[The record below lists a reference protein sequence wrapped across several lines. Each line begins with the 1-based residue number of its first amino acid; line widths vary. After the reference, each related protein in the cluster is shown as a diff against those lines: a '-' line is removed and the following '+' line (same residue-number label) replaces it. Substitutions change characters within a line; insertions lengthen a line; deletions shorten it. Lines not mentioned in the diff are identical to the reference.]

1 MKTTII
7 LILLALSPGYASA
20 QIDVSNVVTKE
31 DGTKQYRDTTFWH
44 FTTCCAD
51 PKLFQA
57 DLVQIRGNM
66 RTVTL
71 SSGLLTRRAFGEWLQ
86 AERDRV
92 HSEINT
98 LENAIRDI
106 KERHRAL
113 QLKIQER

>member
-1 MKTTII
+1 MKNLLLLLT
-7 LILLALSPGYASA
+7 LLLATTATA
-20 QIDVSNVVTKE
+20 QIDVSNVVTR

-44 FTTCCAD
+44 FTTCCSD
-51 PKLFQA
+51 PKLYQA
-57 DLVQIRGNM
+57 DLVQIRGNV

-71 SSGLLTRRAFGEWLQ
+71 SSGLLTRQQFADWLQ

-92 HSEINT
+92 ASEIAT
-98 LENAIRDI
+98 LETATQQI